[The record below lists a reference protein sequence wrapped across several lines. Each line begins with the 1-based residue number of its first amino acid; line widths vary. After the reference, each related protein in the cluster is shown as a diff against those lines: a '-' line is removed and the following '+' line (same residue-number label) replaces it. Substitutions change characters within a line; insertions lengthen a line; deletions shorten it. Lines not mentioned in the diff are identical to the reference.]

1 MRIAIV
7 HDWLNQN
14 GGAERVLEEL
24 HLLFPQA
31 PIFTSIYVPEKVP
44 AEYRTWDIRTSFLQ
58 RFPMSRRLHQAYL
71 PLYPTAFRSFDFSD
85 YDLILSNS
93 SGFAH
98 GVKVPPGVV
107 HINYCL
113 TPPRFLFLAENY
125 LERERVAS
133 PVRRL
138 LPPLL
143 DRLRRWDI
151 ESVGDVTTF
160 VSISRAVQDRVRDI
174 YHRESS
180 IIYPPVDLARF
191 APSPN
196 LGDFY
201 FIAARLIPYKRVDL
215 AVRAFS
221 QLGLP
226 LLVAGD
232 GRDRADLEAMAAP
245 NVRFLGRVADRQL
258 EQLYAT
264 CRAFLFPGEEDFGIA
279 PVEAM
284 ASGRPV
290 IAYQAGGALDYVT
303 EGVTGAFF
311 SEPTPESLM
320 EAVLRTDV
328 TAFDPQVIR
337 RAAEG
342 FDRAVFRRQILA
354 AVECARGCTDGAGS

>member
-44 AEYRTWDIRTSFLQ
+44 AEYREWDIRTSFMQHL
-58 RFPMSRRLHQAYL
+58 PMSHGRHQMYL
-71 PLYPTAFRSFDFSD
+71 PLYPKAFRSFDFSD

-98 GVKVPPGVV
+98 GVCVPPGVK

-113 TPPRFLFLAENY
+113 TPPRFLFLADNY
-125 LERERVAS
+125 LERERITG
-133 PVRRL
+133 PVRWL

-143 DRLRRWDI
+143 ERLRQWDI
-151 ESVGDVTTF
+151 ASVKGVTEF

-180 IIYPPVDLARF
+180 IIYPPVDLERF
-191 APSPN
+191 APADT

-201 FIAARLIPYKRVDL
+201 FIAARLIPYKRVDI

-232 GRDRADLEAMAAP
+232 GRDRTDLEAMAAP
-245 NVRFLGRVADRQL
+245 NVRFLGRVGDGQL
-258 EQLYAT
+258 ERLYAT
-264 CRAFLFPGEEDFGIA
+264 CKAFLFPSEEDFGIA

-290 IAYQAGGALDYVT
+290 IAFKAGGALDYVT

-311 SEPTPESLM
+311 DQPTSESLM
-320 EAVLRTDV
+320 EAVRRTDV
-328 TAFDPQVIR
+328 TSFDPIVIR
-337 RAAEG
+337 QAAVA
-342 FDRAVFRRQILA
+342 FDRAVFRRQIAA
-354 AVECARGCTDGAGS
+354 AVEQALGCPVPAGR